1 MNVAICRHA
10 CTSQISKKK
19 NTFNRHHIDKIL
31 KIIFLSFH
39 VSLLIILLFI
49 KKNVHFLLDHTLVSW
64 SAGMMVVGLLPYV
77 GQKGSKSGK
86 DFETEIIC
94 PSISLIVFL
103 WIITRSKFLYN
114 LKYYVSYTQQLSI
127 KKKQRL
133 LLYIKT
139 LYSVN
144 RYVCYELVLLSR
156 LKTIDCWIKL
166 IFKIW
171 NQLT

>member
-1 MNVAICRHA
+1 MWG
-10 CTSQISKKK
+10 K
-19 NTFNRHHIDKIL
+19 
-31 KIIFLSFH
+31 
-39 VSLLIILLFI
+39 
-49 KKNVHFLLDHTLVSW
+49 
-64 SAGMMVVGLLPYV
+64 
-77 GQKGSKSGK
+77 KGSKSGK

-94 PSISLIVFL
+94 PSISLIMFL

-166 IFKIW
+166 IFKNSESADI
-171 NQLT
+171 NKYLSLSEPDLPPILMPDDGMEAFGMGSFLLFNIS